1 MRLIVMYDLD
11 MSSPERVKEYTKFH
25 KSLLSRGYC
34 MMQYSVY
41 FKTIISPKKQP
52 YEISAIKKCLPKNG
66 NIRVLTITNRQYYD
80 IEQLRGEKTLN
91 EFLNTEKRR
100 IRITN
105 ENQ

>member
-25 KSLLSRGYC
+25 KALLSRGYC

-41 FKTIISPKKQP
+41 FKTIIAPSKQP
-52 YEISAIKKCLPKNG
+52 FEIKAIQRCLPKNG

-80 IEQLRGEKTLN
+80 IKQLRGEKTLN